1 MNSSERKVTKR
12 TTKTEET
19 HRQNNGYSMTLRS
32 CCQDG
37 CCAGSVTEFGRL
49 ALTKQDLKVGHRH
62 SHSRSH
68 SSSVR
73 REHPYYQ
80 AALSNTKAT
89 NESEEQFRN
98 VKELPKLGVVVEK
111 KVIRTS
117 NQITSTPK
125 TVESQDELL
134 AGKIRTISSLNSS
147 ATVTSVTKST
157 KNVNKRTKRYFDHQ
171 SYSDYSSG
179 FSDSDRENEIK
190 TGYTYAKSASYCSS
204 GSTDSYESP
213 NMSRRCLHSTFHQSS
228 LVSEEHDSNEHVV
241 MNKSSGCQIQN
252 TNNISRT
259 LESWLPFQ
267 ISSEKEQSLFVS
279 HQYNNH
285 EYITGSKNLKDM
297 YDIDEELD
305 SKVYTNQKSKIE
317 KLKYTFSQSMY
328 YFALAG
334 WISRKVAWLW
344 YFLWTS
350 LYKVISH
357 ILVFDTW
364 FLSRLSRIKRKCLVI
379 PFLLLL
385 LFLLY
390 GCKKREEGPVLSSSA
405 NILSSTLSFIS
416 SMWSTKWLKTGGQEA
431 RIPLQ
436 KETQAESWLADELLT
451 QGNWF
456 WTLFGESKVSK
467 EDSSRSI
474 KKLDKSSIHS
484 ETTSTQLHEE
494 QIINLVRDVF
504 KQEIAVLKL
513 EVISEQETIRHKEAE
528 ELAQHTAKLFDLHNQ
543 IQSILLHSKYLR
555 EELSDVK
562 EKLEAKRK
570 SETGE
575 HVHQLPLVSLSQ
587 IDNKVKTLEKQVMG
601 IKDLLLGMRNCCH
614 NQSEYLKTV
623 ENQLASILLRVMNE
637 NGNISSPFATFGQW
651 LQHTFVTQEHFA
663 SQMSDLSNHMASEL
677 SVKMKTHIEEIA
689 QTAASAIAL
698 SSAQS
703 LREEL
708 QNEKTSSTSAMFSVS
723 ANDSSMCASQEDVKK
738 IVRDAIYL
746 YDADKT
752 GLVDYALESQG
763 GIIVSTRCSE
773 TYQMGI
779 GQYRIFGIPIWHSYN
794 SPRIVIQPGIHPGE
808 CWAFKGSFGYLV
820 IKLSSFIRPTA
831 FSLEHIPKSLSPKG
845 SIDSAPKDFSVWGL
859 QKEADL
865 EGQLLG
871 DYTYNEGGDPL
882 QYFVVKVRQDQDP
895 GFFSLVELRIHSNHG
910 NMEYTC
916 LYRFRVHGVRQ

>member
-1 MNSSERKVTKR
+1 MNM
-12 TTKTEET
+12 
-19 HRQNNGYSMTLRS
+19 G
-32 CCQDG
+32 
-37 CCAGSVTEFGRL
+37 
-49 ALTKQDLKVGHRH
+49 KVGHRH
-62 SHSRSH
+62 SHSSSH
-68 SSSVR
+68 SSSVHH
-73 REHPYYQ
+73 EHRYNQ
-80 AALSNTKAT
+80 SALTYTRAT
-89 NESEEQFRN
+89 NEREEKFHN
-98 VKELPKLGVVVEK
+98 VKELPKLGVVAEK
-111 KVIRTS
+111 KVIRTN
-117 NQITSTPK
+117 NQSTSTPK
-125 TVESQDELL
+125 IVESQDKVLV
-134 AGKIRTISSLNSS
+134 GKIRTASSLSSS
-147 ATVTSVTKST
+147 ATNTSVTKSS
-157 KNVNKRTKRYFDHQ
+157 KNVTKKTKKYFGHQ

-190 TGYTYAKSASYCSS
+190 TDYTYAKSASYCSS

-213 NMSRRCLHSTFHQSS
+213 NMSRRCLHSTFHRSS

-241 MNKSSGCQIQN
+241 MNKSDGYRIQN
-252 TNNISRT
+252 TNPNSRT

-267 ISSEKEQSLFVS
+267 ISSENEQNFILS
-279 HQYNNH
+279 HHYNNL
-285 EYITGSKNLKDM
+285 EYITGPKNLNDM
-297 YDIDEELD
+297 YGFDGFSDVDEELD
-305 SKVYTNQKSKIE
+305 SKVYTTQKDKTA
-317 KLKYTFSQSMY
+317 KYTYNFSASMY
-328 YFALAG
+328 YFTLAG
-334 WISRKVAWLW
+334 RISRKASWLW
-344 YFLWTS
+344 YFLWS
-350 LYKVISH
+350 CLYKVISH
-357 ILVFDTW
+357 VLVFDTW
-364 FLSRLSRIKRKCLVI
+364 FLSRLSGINRKCLLVI
-379 PFLLLL
+379 PLLFLL

-390 GCKKREEGPVLSSSA
+390 GCKKREEGPVLSSSV

-416 SMWSTKWLKTGGQEA
+416 SMWSTKWLKTGDQEA

-436 KETQAESWLADELLT
+436 TKETQSESWLMVGESLT

-456 WTLFGESKVSK
+456 QALFGESKVSK
-467 EDSSRSI
+467 EESSRNS
-474 KKLDKSSIHS
+474 KRQKKSSVHS
-484 ETTSTQLHEE
+484 ETTSTQLYKE
-494 QIINLVRDVF
+494 QVINLVRDVF

-513 EVISEQETIRHKEAE
+513 EVITEQETIRRKEAE
-528 ELAQHTAKLFDLHNQ
+528 DLAHHTAKLFDLHNQ
-543 IQSILLHSKYLR
+543 IQTILLNSKYLR

-562 EKLEAKRK
+562 EKLEAKGK
-570 SETGE
+570 SEIGDE

-587 IDNKVKTLEKQVMG
+587 IDNKFEALEKQVMG
-601 IKDLLLGMRNCCH
+601 IKDLLYGMRNCCH

-623 ENQLASILLRVMNE
+623 ENQLASILLQVMNE
-637 NGNISSPFATFGQW
+637 NRDGHSPFATFGQW
-651 LQHTFVTQEHFA
+651 LKHTFVTQDQFA
-663 SQMSDLSNHMASEL
+663 SQMSGLTDHMTSEL
-677 SVKMKTHIEEIA
+677 SIKMKQHIEEIA

-708 QNEKTSSTSAMFSVS
+708 QNERASSTSAVFSIS
-723 ANDSSMCASQEDVKK
+723 ANDSKMCASQEDVKK

-808 CWAFKGSFGYLV
+808 CWAFKGSYGYLV

-859 QKEADL
+859 QKETDL

-871 DYTYNEGGDPL
+871 DYTYNEEGDPL
-882 QYFVVKVRQDQDP
+882 QYFVVKDQDP
-895 GFFSLVELRIHSNHG
+895 GYFSLVELRIHSNQG